1 MNTLYKYR
9 KYEGIAK
16 YEIIS
21 GKFGID
27 TILHLKDTTCKHTG
41 PNCEIEVEMCQDG
54 KSYTFLQALN
64 WTAQKYEHYHSN
76 EVFYDNEK
84 DAFVDGLK
92 TRINTLQN
100 LIDEGIKS
108 IEEEKEKLENLTE
121 KEIYYLTANNAETLK
136 KGYIENEGTCNIVG
150 NINFFDGK
158 TGYLTDCNYMTHH
171 YEDDE
176 GGDRI
181 ILVENTHGKLV
192 TESGCAVYLTETDFN
207 NHKNN
212 NNIENIKNIIDI
224 KKKTIDNSVR
234 IIESIK
240 DIINKKDNLT
250 VDEMINMTP

>member
-9 KYEGIAK
+9 KFEGITK

-54 KSYTFLQALN
+54 KSYSFSQALN

-76 EVFYDNEK
+76 ELFYDNEK

-92 TRINTLQN
+92 MRINTLQY
-100 LIDEGIKS
+100 LIDEGIKT
-108 IEEEKEKLENLTE
+108 IDEENEKLENLTE
-121 KEIYYLTANNAETLK
+121 KEVHYLTANNAETLK

-150 NINFFDGK
+150 TINFFDGK
-158 TGYLTDCNYMTHH
+158 TGYLTDCNYMTHN
-171 YEDDE
+171 YEDYE
-176 GGDRI
+176 EGDRI
-181 ILVENTHGKLV
+181 ILIENTYGNLV
-192 TESGCAVYLTETDFN
+192 TESGCEVYLTETDFN
-207 NHKNN
+207 NRKNN

-240 DIINKKDNLT
+240 EIINKKDNLT
-250 VDEMINMTP
+250 VDEMIDMTP